1 MPHKSTNSKSFGEV
15 VTHWD
20 QLGSGLKVNATDLPH
35 LEGHGTQL
43 QDIVVQSKDLLSE
56 QKIQT
61 ASKQDISRK
70 IEALL
75 AQGTKIASFL
85 RVGVKQHY
93 GTRSE
98 KLVEFDLLPFRG
110 KAKPATPPVP
120 AIKPPVV
127 ATPTPKAEEP
137 AAAIDP
143 ATKS

>member
-20 QLGSGLKVNATDLPH
+20 QLGSGLKANTADVPH
-35 LEGHGTQL
+35 LEGHGAQL
-43 QDIVVQSKDLLSE
+43 QDIVTQAKDLLSE

-61 ASKQDISRK
+61 ASKQDLSRQ

-75 AQGTKIASFL
+75 DQGTKIASFL
-85 RVGVKQHY
+85 RAGVKQHY

-110 KAKPATPPVP
+110 KAKPATPVAPVV
-120 AIKPPVV
+120 KPP
-127 ATPTPKAEEP
+127 APETPKPKIGAP
-137 AAAIDP
+137 APPVDP
-143 ATKS
+143 SR